1 MSINI
6 AMWSGPRNISTAMMY
21 AFGNRADCE
30 VWDEPFYA
38 FSLKER
44 GNDHPL
50 RHEIISRYET
60 RYEPIVE
67 RCLAPSPEGKH
78 LFYQKHMT
86 HHLLPGFDR
95 RWILKIANA
104 FLIRDPRRVLASY
117 ARKWETIT
125 LRDIGIIEQWELFK
139 VLADAHGSPPVI
151 IDAEDVLANPHR
163 ALQQLC
169 RALGIEFSEAMLSWP
184 RGPKPFDG
192 VWGRH
197 WYNAVHAST
206 GFDRPAS
213 SSSAPLP
220 ADLERIADEAVPVYE
235 QLHAQRLTLSAETAG
250 ARH

>member
-1 MSINI
+1 MSVNI

-21 AFGNRADCE
+21 SFGSRPDCE

-50 RHEIISRYET
+50 REEIISRYET
-60 RYEPIVE
+60 GYGAIVAH
-67 RCLAPSPEGKH
+67 CLAPPRHGKR

-86 HHLLPGFDR
+86 HHMLPGFDR

-104 FLIRDPRRVLASY
+104 VLIRDPVRVLASY
-117 ARKWETIT
+117 ARKWETVS
-125 LRDIGIIEQWELFK
+125 LRDIGILEQWELFK
-139 VLADAHGSPPVI
+139 LIADAEGSPPIV
-151 IDAEDVLANPHR
+151 IDADDVLPDPR
-163 ALQQLC
+163 LALMKLC
-169 RALGIEFSEAMLSWP
+169 RALNIDFSESMLTWP
-184 RGPKPFDG
+184 PGPKPYDG

-213 SSSAPLP
+213 APAEPLP
-220 ADLERIADEAVPVYE
+220 ADLQRIAEEAAPVY
-235 QLHAQRLTLSAETAG
+235 QRLHAHRLVPSKLENVLP
-250 ARH
+250 